1 MAAKGFGVK
10 EGITWY
16 MLSNILLA
24 EGRGYSLGKKIVEEN
39 SNYENR
45 KYTHK
50 RKTLLYS
57 KVAII
62 ENKKKLQGRQMQ
74 TTSALLHFSHSPT

>member
-1 MAAKGFGVK
+1 MELHGICSVIHYWQKG
-10 EGITWY
+10 EI
-16 MLSNILLA
+16 IL
-24 EGRGYSLGKKIVEEN
+24 LGKKIMEEN

-50 RKTLLYS
+50 RKHYCTV

-62 ENKKKLQGRQMQ
+62 ENKTFQDRQMQ
-74 TTSALLHFSHSPT
+74 VTSASNSCTFLIPQLI